1 MAVQTNDK
9 KLDGAG
15 LSTLWGLIKSHV
27 SSAIG
32 ALSIPTKTSDLTND
46 SNFPSDANYVHTDQ
60 NFTSSL
66 KSKLDGIA
74 SGAQVNVIET
84 IKVNNTALT
93 PTEKGVN
100 IPVPTDN
107 SQIGNGAG
115 YQTAAQVNAAI
126 DSKMQSTIK
135 PKGGILFANLPTPAS
150 TNEGWMWNMEDD
162 SFTIDNR
169 FKDYESGKTKT
180 YSKGTNVYVIEDTPA
195 SGSTPAVYKFD
206 VYQGYIDLSNY
217 ATLDEVETLSKAEIE
232 AICV

>member
-15 LSTLWGLIKSHV
+15 LSTLWGLIKSLV
-27 SSAIG
+27 SGAIG

-60 NFTSSL
+60 NFTGAL
-66 KSKLDGIA
+66 KDKLDGIA
-74 SGAQVNVIET
+74 AGAQVNVLET

-115 YQTAAQVNAAI
+115 YQTASDVNTLIDAKTKAA
-126 DSKMQSTIK
+126 IK

-150 TNEGWMWNMEDD
+150 TNEGWMWNMED

-180 YSKGTNVYVIEDTPA
+180 YPKGTNVYVIEDTPA
-195 SGSTPAVYKFD
+195 SGGTPATYKFD

-217 ATLDEVETLSKAEIE
+217 ATLDDVETLSTAEIQ

>member
-1 MAVQTNDK
+1 MAAQTEDK

-15 LSTLWGLIKSHV
+15 LAVLWGLVKDLI
-27 SSAIG
+27 SAIT
-32 ALSIPTKTSDLTND
+32 IPTKLTDLQND
-46 SNFPSDANYVHTDQ
+46 GNFVQDASYVHTDQ
-60 NFTSSL
+60 NFTSAL
-66 KSKLDGIA
+66 KDKLDGIA
-74 SGAQVNVIET
+74 AGAQANVIET
-84 IKVNNTALT
+84 IKVNNVALT
-93 PTEKGVN
+93 PTEKAVN

-126 DSKMQSTIK
+126 DSKMQAVIK
-135 PKGGILFANLPTPAS
+135 PKGSLLFANLPTPS
-150 TNEGWMWNMEDD
+150 SSNEGWMWNMDD

-180 YSKGTNVYVIEDTPA
+180 YPKGTNVYVIEDTPA
-195 SGSTPAVYKFD
+195 SGDTPAVYKFD

-217 ATLDEVETLSKAEIE
+217 ATQDDVETLSTAEIQ

>member
-15 LSTLWGLIKSHV
+15 LSTLWGLIKSLV
-27 SSAIG
+27 SGAISG
-32 ALSIPTKTSDLTND
+32 LSIPTKTSDLTND

-66 KSKLDGIA
+66 KNKLDGIA
-74 SGAQVNVIET
+74 AGAQVNVLET

-107 SQIGNGAG
+107 SQIANGAG
-115 YQTAAQVNAAI
+115 YQTASDVNALI
-126 DSKMQSTIK
+126 DAKTKAAIK

-150 TNEGWMWNMEDD
+150 TNEGWMWNMED

-180 YSKGTNVYVIEDTPA
+180 YPKGTNVYVIEDTPA
-195 SGSTPAVYKFD
+195 SGSTPATYNFD

-217 ATLDEVETLSKAEIE
+217 ATLDEVETLSQAEIE

>member
-15 LSTLWGLIKSHV
+15 LSTLWGLIKSLV
-27 SSAIG
+27 SDAIG

-60 NFTSSL
+60 NFTGAL
-66 KSKLDGIA
+66 KDKLDGIEA
-74 SGAQVNVIET
+74 GAQANVLET
-84 IKVNNTALT
+84 IKVNNVALT
-93 PTEKGVN
+93 PSSKAVN

-107 SQIGNGAG
+107 SEIGNGAG

-126 DSKMQSTIK
+126 DSKMQSVIK
-135 PKGGILFANLPTPAS
+135 PKGGILFANLPTPSSA
-150 TNEGWMWNMEDD
+150 NEGWMWNMED
-162 SFTIDNR
+162 SFTIDDR

-180 YSKGTNVYVIEDTPA
+180 YPKGTNVYVIENTPA
-195 SGSTPAVYKFD
+195 EGSTPAVYKFD

-217 ATLDEVETLSKAEIE
+217 ATLDEVETLSTAEIQS
-232 AICV
+232 ICQ

>member
-1 MAVQTNDK
+1 
-9 KLDGAG
+9 
-15 LSTLWGLIKSHV
+15 LIKSLV
-27 SSAIG
+27 SSAISG
-32 ALSIPTKTSDLTND
+32 LSIPTKTSDLTND

-60 NFTSSL
+60 NFTGAL
-66 KSKLDGIA
+66 KDKLDGIA
-74 SGAQVNVIET
+74 AGAQVNVVET
-84 IKVNNTALT
+84 IKVNNVALT

-162 SFTIDNR
+162 FTIDNR

-180 YSKGTNVYVIEDTPA
+180 YPKGTNVYVIEDTPA
-195 SGSTPAVYKFD
+195 EGSTPAVYKFD

-217 ATLDEVETLSKAEIE
+217 ATQDDVEALSTAEIQ

>member
-15 LSTLWGLIKSHV
+15 LSTVWGLIKS
-27 SSAIG
+27 
-32 ALSIPTKTSDLTND
+32 LFNSIVVPTKLTDLQND
-46 SNFPSDANYVHTDQ
+46 GDFVQDANYVHTD
-60 NFTSSL
+60 NNYTSTE
-66 KSKLDGIA
+66 KTKLGGVA
-74 SGAQVNVIET
+74 AGAQVNVIET

-115 YQTAAQVNAAI
+115 YQTASDVNTLIDAKTKAA
-126 DSKMQSTIK
+126 IK

-150 TNEGWMWNMEDD
+150 TNEGWMWNMEDN
-162 SFTIDNR
+162 FTIDNR

-180 YSKGTNVYVIEDTPA
+180 YPKGTNVYVIEDTPA

-217 ATLDEVETLSKAEIE
+217 ATLDDVETLSTAEIQS
-232 AICV
+232 ICS